1 MERSGE
7 MSLSLVAWRRA
18 RQISQKSMA
27 EILGVHI
34 NTYQNW
40 ENRPG
45 KISIENA
52 RLISK
57 VLNVPLDDID
67 FTSKE

>member
-1 MERSGE
+1 

-27 EILGVHI
+27 EILGVHV

-40 ENRPG
+40 ENCPG

-52 RLISK
+52 QLISK
-57 VLNVPLDDID
+57 VLNVSLEDID